1 MTCFTTHNPPHRAK
15 LADTAQNPRRL
26 SVVLLCALCASAA
39 LLFPTIARGVQIQ
52 DLVRIKGHETSKIV
66 GMGLVVGLPGTG
78 DGGDFLPAMRP
89 MAKLINTLIDPTA
102 STVDLGD
109 GENVALV
116 SLSAEIPAEGVRE
129 GDKIDVQ
136 VSSVGPAESLAGG
149 RLLLVPMIGPSKD
162 SPRLAYAEGPIVIE
176 NAAAPTAAVV
186 FDGAQMTRDIRAK
199 YLDPY
204 GRMTLV
210 VTAEDASWSVAN
222 NIANL
227 INDLIAPDGPA
238 VAEAQDAKNIVVD
251 MPRSQQQNPAP
262 FISQI
267 LSTYIDPSQVVSGAR
282 VVINERTGT
291 IIFSDDVQIS
301 PVGILHEGLSV
312 TTITPEPEPTPVNPQ
327 VETRPG
333 VILDP
338 DNRGGARLS
347 DLMAALDQLKV
358 DSEGQI
364 SILKAIDRAGRL
376 HAKLIVE

>member
-1 MTCFTTHNPPHRAK
+1 MTRFTPHNPPHRATP
-15 LADTAQNPRRL
+15 AGTAQNRHRL
-26 SVVLLCALCASAA
+26 SVLLLCVLGASVVF
-39 LLFPTIARGVQIQ
+39 FPTTARAVQIQ

-89 MAKLINTLIDPTA
+89 MAKLINTLIDPTT

-129 GDKIDVQ
+129 GDKIDVH

-149 RLLLVPMIGPSKD
+149 RLLLVPMIGPSKN

-176 NAAAPTAAVV
+176 NEDAPTTAVV
-186 FDGAQMTRDIRAK
+186 FDGAQMTRDVRAK

-210 VTAEDASWSVAN
+210 VTAEDASWSVTN

-238 VAEAQDAKNIVVD
+238 VARAQDAKNIIVE

-267 LSTYIDPSQVVSGAR
+267 LSSYIDPSQVASGAR

-312 TTITPEPEPTPVNPQ
+312 TTITPDPEPTPVNPR
-327 VETRPG
+327 VETRPS

-338 DNRGGARLS
+338 ENRGGARLS

-364 SILKAIDRAGRL
+364 SILKAINRAGRL

>member
-1 MTCFTTHNPPHRAK
+1 M
-15 LADTAQNPRRL
+15 
-26 SVVLLCALCASAA
+26 
-39 LLFPTIARGVQIQ
+39 
-52 DLVRIKGHETSKIV
+52 RIKGHETSKIV

-102 STVDLGD
+102 STVELGD

-129 GDKIDVQ
+129 GDKLDVY

-176 NAAAPTAAVV
+176 DPQAPTSAVV
-186 FDGAQMTRDIRAK
+186 FDGAQMTRDIRAQ

-238 VAEAQDAKNIVVD
+238 VAKAQDAKNIVVR
-251 MPRSQQQNPAP
+251 MPRGQRENPAP

-267 LSTYIDPSQVVSGAR
+267 LSTYIDPSQVASGAR

-312 TTITPEPEPTPVNPQ
+312 TTVTHEPQPTPVNPQ
-327 VETRPG
+327 VETKPS

-338 DNRGGARLS
+338 EDRGGARLS

-358 DSEGQI
+358 DSDGQI

>member
-1 MTCFTTHNPPHRAK
+1 MMTDA
-15 LADTAQNPRRL
+15 AQQLRFFRFAICL
-26 SVVLLCALCASAA
+26 GVICASVAC
-39 LLFPTIARGVQIQ
+39 LPRTARGVQIQ

-89 MAKLINTLIDPTA
+89 MAKLINTLIDPGT
-102 STVDLGD
+102 TPVELGD

-116 SLSAEIPAEGVRE
+116 SLSAELPAEGVRE
-129 GDKIDVQ
+129 GDRVDVY

-162 SPRLAYAEGPIVIE
+162 SPRLAYAEGPVVIE
-176 NAAAPTAAVV
+176 DADAPTGGVV
-186 FDGAQMTRDIRAK
+186 YDGAQLTRDVMAQ

-227 INDLIAPDGPA
+227 VNDLISPDGPP
-238 VAEAQDAKNIVVD
+238 VAKALDAKNVMVQV
-251 MPRSQQQNPAP
+251 PRAQQDNAAP

-267 LSTYIDPSQVVSGAR
+267 LSTYIDPSQVASGAK

-301 PVGILHEGLSV
+301 PVGILHEGLTV
-312 TTITPEPEPTPVNPQ
+312 TTVTPEPEPTPVNPIQ
-327 VETRPG
+327 RTRRA

-338 DNRGGARLS
+338 ENRGGARLA
-347 DLMAALDQLKV
+347 DLMDALDQLKV
-358 DSEGQI
+358 SSEGQI

-376 HAKLIVE
+376 HAKLIIE

>member
-26 SVVLLCALCASAA
+26 SVVLLCALCASV
-39 LLFPTIARGVQIQ
+39 LFPAIARGVQIQ

-129 GDKIDVQ
+129 GDKIDVH

>member
-1 MTCFTTHNPPHRAK
+1 MTCFITHNPPHRAK

-26 SVVLLCALCASAA
+26 SVVLLCALCASV
-39 LLFPTIARGVQIQ
+39 LFPAIARGVQIQ

-129 GDKIDVQ
+129 GDKIDVH